1 MEKKDRLRALRILN
15 GLTQSDL
22 AGAAGLRQPAIAS
35 FELGKYSLKDAAARR
50 LADALGVDPAYLLC
64 GRPVPEWLVW
74 APKGGRS
81 QIKSLLQ
88 DIEILFPQFWR
99 ENGFVSADLHPMIDG
114 ALVRLASQKGGA
126 CLVLIP
132 QFLVEILLGTMK
144 LADVVI
150 CEHAKKETVLDEITP
165 LMLMDL
171 DLADAASYQWQG
183 ATPSLFEETLFK
195 PDTMLPILKYAFEYI
210 FSELDRGAEEYQR
223 LLFANHAAQIIGKEI
238 LDRSLENH
246 EFTDVSQ
253 LQLENALKPVINH
266 YLDSGR

>member
-22 AGAAGLRQPAIAS
+22 AGAAGLKQPAIAS

-50 LADALGVDPAYLLC
+50 LAEALGVESAYLLS
-64 GRPVPEWLVW
+64 GSPAPEWLVW

-88 DIEILFPQFWR
+88 DIEILFPQFWQ
-99 ENGFVSADLHPMIDG
+99 ENGFVSADLHPLNDG
-114 ALVRLASQKGGA
+114 ALLRLSSRKGGA

-132 QFLVEILLGTMK
+132 QFLVEVFMGTLK
-144 LADVVI
+144 LAEVVI
-150 CEHAKKETVLDEITP
+150 CEHGKRETALAEITP
-165 LMLMDL
+165 LMLLDL

-183 ATPSLFEETLFK
+183 SSPSLLEETHFK
-195 PDTMLPILKYAFEYI
+195 PDAMLPILKFAFEYI

-223 LLFANHAAQIIGKEI
+223 LLLANHAAQIIGKEI
-238 LDRSLENH
+238 LDRSLENL
-246 EFTDVSQ
+246 EFTNVSQ
-253 LQLENALKPVINH
+253 LQLENALKPVISH
-266 YLDSGR
+266 YLGSGR